1 LIINCYQPIVWLLLN
16 KHGSCLLNQAA
27 FFLFIMK
34 IILPFLICF
43 VCLSDLTCQIN
54 TFNKSYHFEYT
65 NVVFREMILDS
76 FIYTT
81 GVFRDSQPPYNTGA
95 IQCKF
100 DLQGEPLVVSTYIDS
115 NKSFDTSGDLIKTH
129 DGKIVRVSEII
140 DFTDPDNYYKI
151 FMICYNE
158 SGDTLFTRSYDSPY
172 DYLFWVNDIV
182 ETPDHG
188 FLILGKVK
196 DQFEDDLQV
205 YLLKTDSIGIKEWDI
220 VYGDPEIDEYVSR
233 ILPMPDNEY
242 LILGSRTN
250 YNIFSNNFFRRIVL
264 FKLDNENILSEYWE
278 SNSDSLISAGHLIMT
293 ADQGYL
299 FTGGLGKEFPSNAN
313 QSTIRNKGYILQL
326 NQNFEK
332 QWEIIFQDS
341 TYAVL
346 IGLGKSIALADG
358 SGYLA
363 CGTVPHNS
371 PGDGG
376 DINGWVV
383 KYTASGDSLWSRYFH
398 YWDTPYDEHYFYDMM
413 QMPDGGILLCGQAY
427 SGNAGP
433 QQQLGWLVKLDEFGC
448 LVPGCQLV
456 ATENIEGNPQ
466 GVALRLYPN
475 PVSEVLNVYTWLPE
489 IPRRAILR
497 IVGSDGA
504 VVRES
509 AVTQRDLTTMI
520 PVRDL
525 PAGVYYVQL
534 EADGMVVDV
543 EEVVVVH

>member
-1 LIINCYQPIVWLLLN
+1 
-16 KHGSCLLNQAA
+16 
-27 FFLFIMK
+27 MK
-34 IILPFLICF
+34 RATLYTI
-43 VCLSDLTCQIN
+43 CLSSIIFLQVSASAQVS
-54 TFNKSYHFEYT
+54 TFNKVYSLERPNTAYQKMVLSDTTVY
-65 NVVFREMILDS
+65 ILGLAKDS
-76 FIYTT
+76 L
-81 GVFRDSQPPYNTGA
+81 PPYTAGTLLQRVDRQGNTLG
-95 IQCKF
+95 I
-100 DLQGEPLVVSTYIDS
+100 STYVDT
-115 NKSFDTSGDLIKTH
+115 NKLFYLSGELLMTQNSKFIGLFEVGDYA
-129 DGKIVRVSEII
+129 DQN
-140 DFTDPDNYYKI
+140 DFNKI

-158 SGDTLFTRSYDSPY
+158 QGDTLFTRLYVSPY
-172 DYLFWVNDIV
+172 HYLFWVNDIV

-196 DQFEDDLQV
+196 VQFGNDLQV
-205 YLLKTDSIGIKEWDI
+205 YLLKTDSLGVKEWDMI
-220 VYGDPEIDEYVSR
+220 YGDPDINEYVSQ
-233 ILPMPDNEY
+233 IVPMPDNEY
-242 LILGSRTN
+242 LILGLRSN
-250 YNIFSNNFFRRIVL
+250 YNIFSNNFFKRIVL
-264 FKLDNENILSEYWE
+264 LKLDNENVLSEYWE
-278 SNSDSLISAGHLIMT
+278 SNGDSLIGAGHLIMT
-293 ADQGYL
+293 EDQGYL

-326 NQNFEK
+326 DQNFEK

-341 TYAVL
+341 TYTDL
-346 IGLGKSIALADG
+346 TGLGKSIALADG

-363 CGTVPHNS
+363 CGSVSHNS

-376 DINGWVV
+376 DINGWLV

-398 YWDTPYDEHYFYDMM
+398 YWDTPYDQHSFIDME

-534 EADGMVVDV
+534 EADGILLDV